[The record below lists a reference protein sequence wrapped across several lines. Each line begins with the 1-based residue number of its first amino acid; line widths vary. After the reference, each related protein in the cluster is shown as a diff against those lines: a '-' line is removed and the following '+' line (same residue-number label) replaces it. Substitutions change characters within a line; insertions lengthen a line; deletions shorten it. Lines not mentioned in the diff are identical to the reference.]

1 MLTAI
6 SAHALIKFI
15 WRFIPNSSNLKN
27 LTKVSHYMMFILHVC
42 RSWTLVWLEL
52 LTRRSWWPPMS
63 SLDTTELLRS
73 LSQQNTRRTVGA
85 RAQYMGVYVCVGGR
99 WMVGGKGGI
108 GIAVMSLECMWLRSV
123 LPSVHVHV
131 HTYKVHLP
139 SRSFFFKW
147 DRAQKLWY
155 GLRPCP
161 SCFPPSFPHSLI
173 FTINLFP
180 LLISEVVNAH

>member
-99 WMVGGKGGI
+99 WMVGGGGRGELRSQSCHWNVCGYVVFSPACMYMYVRIKYICQAGPFFLNGI
-108 GIAVMSLECMWLRSV
+108 GHKSFDMASGLAQAVS
-123 LPSVHVHV
+123 P
-131 HTYKVHLP
+131 
-139 SRSFFFKW
+139 
-147 DRAQKLWY
+147 
-155 GLRPCP
+155 
-161 SCFPPSFPHSLI
+161 PPSHTLSSL
-173 FTINLFP
+173 P
-180 LLISEVVNAH
+180 LIYFHY